1 MDGRSLAALANVL
14 DERSL
19 DAERSF
25 DDASSF
31 GEAEAATAEEDG
43 ARRAS
48 AFLFATAPARAV
60 RNGVS
65 PDESVSEAPR
75 ALRKK
80 PSEEE
85 EAKAASRRAE
95 AAALR
100 KKARDADKKRREAFS
115 RRTAAKKEKKHAEVA
130 TSTPSSADPGPAAKA
145 SARVVSSRRR

>member
-1 MDGRSLAALANVL
+1 MTALY
-14 DERSL
+14 
-19 DAERSF
+19 
-25 DDASSF
+25 
-31 GEAEAATAEEDG
+31 
-43 ARRAS
+43 
-48 AFLFATAPARAV
+48 
-60 RNGVS
+60 NG
-65 PDESVSEAPR
+65 
-75 ALRKK
+75 LKLLK
-80 PSEEE
+80 EE